1 MQYLLSHFF
10 LTATPLGVSHLAFEY
25 READVI
31 VNILRPAR
39 KMLSIL
45 ASHFPE
51 AWCASTLALVV
62 AAQV

>member
-51 AWCASTLALVV
+51 A
-62 AAQV
+62 